1 VSDTV
6 PEFELDRFQIDAMAH
21 LDLGRSVLVAA
32 PTGSGKTVV
41 ADHAIDLALATGER
55 VFYTAPIKALSNQ
68 KYRDLTARL
77 GSARVGLLTGDNAV
91 DPDADVVVMTTE
103 VLRNMLYEG
112 RRLDDL
118 AFVVLDEVHYLEDS
132 YRGPVWEEVILH
144 LPPHVRLVALSATV
158 SNSDELV
165 GWLES
170 IRGETAC
177 VTEHA
182 RPVELTHHY
191 AVGDRRGHRLHVVAT
206 LIDGDANREGPRF
219 DPDLRRGRPPRRG
232 RGGAEKRPWR
242 TPGRLEVLDHLE
254 ANDQLPVIWFIFSRK
269 GCDEAAVAL
278 DRAGARFTDQTE
290 ATRIRAIADA
300 CTGSLSAAD
309 LSVLDA
315 SAFVGRLER
324 GIASHHAGLIPAFKE
339 AVERCFAEGLVRVVF
354 ATETLALGVNLPA
367 RSVVIDKLTK
377 FTGDGH
383 DVLTPAQFTQ
393 LTGRAGRRGIDERG
407 HAIVPWSP
415 FTRFDQVAGL
425 AASRSFRLRSAFRPT
440 YNMTVN
446 LLQRHDPEATRA
458 LLARSFAQYQ
468 TDAAVVRLESRLA
481 RERAR
486 LAELEAQVSEQRAEA
501 EGDDE
506 PHDVTEAVTRLR
518 PGDIV
523 AGEDGDRYAVL
534 GVSWRKGGR
543 ARIRVISEGGR
554 EARWDMTD
562 LRVAPEPLARID
574 LPFPMAPERI
584 DYRQDVASRL
594 RRASSPL
601 PRRAGR
607 RSDDPRLARDRTR
620 REIAQL
626 EKRARRDETSIARR
640 FDATCA
646 VLQDRG
652 HLDGHDVTAAGLTL
666 AGIYHECDLL
676 VAEALL
682 HGVFDGLDPASLA
695 AVVSCLTYEHRSP
708 EPAPETHFP
717 TPGGGRGWRTL
728 ERLADELGRAE
739 RRAGVSETRRP
750 EPGFAPLAHSWAA
763 GESLAVLLDGRAD
776 LTAGDFVRNS
786 KQLIDLLRQLGSV
799 APLPDTRRA
808 ARAAA
813 EASHRGVVAL
823 SGAVA
828 LS

>member
-1 VSDTV
+1 
-6 PEFELDRFQIDAMAH
+6 
-21 LDLGRSVLVAA
+21 
-32 PTGSGKTVV
+32 
-41 ADHAIDLALATGER
+41 
-55 VFYTAPIKALSNQ
+55 
-68 KYRDLTARL
+68 
-77 GSARVGLLTGDNAV
+77 
-91 DPDADVVVMTTE
+91 
-103 VLRNMLYEG
+103 
-112 RRLDDL
+112 
-118 AFVVLDEVHYLEDS
+118 
-132 YRGPVWEEVILH
+132 
-144 LPPHVRLVALSATV
+144 
-158 SNSDELV
+158 
-165 GWLES
+165 
-170 IRGETAC
+170 
-177 VTEHA
+177 
-182 RPVELTHHY
+182 
-191 AVGDRRGHRLHVVAT
+191 
-206 LIDGDANREGPRF
+206 
-219 DPDLRRGRPPRRG
+219 
-232 RGGAEKRPWR
+232 
-242 TPGRLEVLDHLE
+242 VLDHLE